1 MILFSNMYCDY
12 FFRLGFSLLCGFCFG
27 LERKL
32 RQHTV
37 GLRTLILISIS
48 SCLLSIVSAEM
59 ADQGTFTG
67 DPTRIAAGVI
77 TGIGFL
83 GAGAIFHQGLN
94 IRGLTSAAIIFTVAA
109 IGLACGAGFYVPAV
123 ITLFFSML
131 IMFFMGKIEHKL
143 FPAEKRKKIE
153 IELQT
158 DEIDEPAIRNL
169 LVNYGLI
176 VHDLDIRYLSDDEEF
191 GKTHSKM
198 LLLYTVK
205 SPDKLNTL
213 ELIRKLTAFSGAK
226 NVSISSNGFFSN

>member
-1 MILFSNMYCDY
+1 MVPVYYEYLFRIFC
-12 FFRLGFSLLCGFCFG
+12 SLICGFCFG
-27 LERKL
+27 FERKL

-48 SCLLSIVSAEM
+48 SCLLSIVSAGM

-109 IGLACGAGFYVPAV
+109 IGLACGAGFYIPAF

-153 IELQT
+153 IEFNT
-158 DEIDEPAIRNL
+158 DKIDEISIRKL
-169 LVNYGLI
+169 LSSYGLI
-176 VHDLDIRYLSDDEEF
+176 VHDLDVRYLSDEEEF
-191 GKTHSKM
+191 GKAHSNI
-198 LLLYTVK
+198 LLVYTAK
-205 SPDKLNTL
+205 SPDKLKTL
-213 ELIRKLTAFSGAK
+213 ELVKALNEIEGAQS
-226 NVSISSNGFFSN
+226 VSISASGFMAN